1 MRVVPEAFPLNPAVF
16 GLALAALL
24 YGVLA
29 FSAARAVTGTR
40 SFVGPQRVF
49 AAAVAASAV
58 WGLTGVALHALPSLA
73 TAAAHAAAD
82 LARYALWF
90 WLLLALIPA
99 PSGPAN
105 RAARGRLRMAAAIVL
120 FAGAVALLAGFVS
133 LGDSIARWR
142 LFGLLSLPVC
152 GLVLL
157 EQLFRNVPDDL
168 RWHAKPLSLAVAC
181 VFLYDIYLYSLALLT
196 GSFDSASVAV
206 RGTVHALAVPLLFV
220 ASKRHG
226 PWVAQ
231 LQVSRSAA
239 FHTATLLLTGL
250 YLLFIAG
257 VGYYVRDFG
266 GEWGTAL
273 QLGLVCVA
281 LVVLAVLV
289 FSGAARARVR
299 VFIGKNFFS
308 YRYDYRTE
316 WLRFT
321 AMLSGNS
328 SPREMGGLVVRGLAE
343 MLPSP
348 AGALWSVAPGGSEIV
363 QSATWNFPS
372 LADSEPAASRF
383 AGFLLAK
390 EWIVDLDEYR
400 RHPERYDGVTVPP
413 WLLESKQAWLVVP
426 LIMLGQL
433 IGFVVLARPHVPTE
447 LNWEV
452 RDLLKT
458 ASRQAASYLAQ
469 MNAAEALLETRKFD
483 AFNKMSAFVVHD
495 LKNIVTQLSLMMQ
508 NARRLQDNPEFR
520 QDMLTTVENSLE
532 KMRQLILQLREG
544 ETPVG
549 VLHRVDLAPVAQRL
563 QALSLAR
570 GRSLELQ
577 MDEGIVVPAHE
588 ERIARVLGHLVQNAF
603 DATPAPGRVWLSI
616 ERDGSVVKAIVG
628 DTGHGMTAEFV
639 QTRLFKPFH
648 TTKQSGMGIGA
659 YESDQYVRELGGRIV
674 VDTEA
679 GRGTVITLHLP
690 LFESRQAAELET
702 TTAK

>member
-1 MRVVPEAFPLNPAVF
+1 MSPAV
-16 GLALAALL
+16 LSLSLAALL
-24 YGVLA
+24 YGALA
-29 FSAARAVTGTR
+29 FFAQRDPATARPLAAPRRVFTGMAVASAA
-40 SFVGPQRVF
+40 
-49 AAAVAASAV
+49 
-58 WGLTGVALHALPSLA
+58 WGFTGVVAQWAPSLA
-73 TAAAHAAAD
+73 SVGVHAAFD

-99 PSGPAN
+99 PSGAAD
-105 RAARGRLRMAAAIVL
+105 RAARQRLRFVAGVVLALGAAAMM
-120 FAGAVALLAGFVS
+120 AGFLALGGSVGAWRLYALLA
-133 LGDSIARWR
+133 
-142 LFGLLSLPVC
+142 LPVC

-157 EQLFRNVPDDL
+157 EQLFRNVPDDM
-168 RWHAKPLSLAVAC
+168 RWHAKPLALAVAS
-181 VFLYDIYLYSLALLT
+181 VFLFDVYLYSRAILT
-196 GSFDSASVAV
+196 GGFDPASVAV
-206 RGTVHALAVPLLFV
+206 RGAVHALAVPLLFV
-220 ASKRHG
+220 AARRHG
-226 PWVAQ
+226 TWLAQ

-257 VGYYVRDFG
+257 IGYYVRDFG

-281 LVVLAVLV
+281 LVALAVLV
-289 FSGAARARVR
+289 FSGTARARVR
-299 VFIGKNFFS
+299 VFVGKNFFS

-321 AMLSGNS
+321 AMLSGAS
-328 SPREMGGLVVRGLAE
+328 SPGEMAGLVVRGLAE

-348 AGALWSVAPGGSEIV
+348 AGALWMAAPGGAELV
-363 QSATWNFPS
+363 QTARWNF
-372 LADSEPAASRF
+372 SESSDREPVASPF
-383 AGFLLAK
+383 ATFLLAK

-400 RHPERYDGVTVPP
+400 AHPERYAGVAVPP
-413 WLLESKQAWLVVP
+413 WLLASKQAWLVVP

-433 IGFVVLARPHVPTE
+433 IGFAVIARPHVRTS

-532 KMRQLILQLREG
+532 KMRRLILQLREG

-549 VLHRVDLAPVAQRL
+549 VARGVALGPVAQRL

-570 GRSLELQ
+570 GRSLDLQ
-577 MDEGIVVPAHE
+577 VAEDVVVRGHDD
-588 ERIARVLGHLVQNAF
+588 RLARVLGHLVQNAF
-603 DATPAPGRVWLSI
+603 DATPLSGRVWMSI
-616 ERDGSVVKAIVG
+616 ERDGERARIVVG

-659 YESDQYVRELGGRIV
+659 YESDQYIRELGGRIS
-674 VDTEA
+674 VDSEA
-679 GRGTVITLHLP
+679 GRGTVISVHLP
-690 LFESRQAAELET
+690 LFESRQAAELEAT
-702 TTAK
+702 TET